1 MILVTIGT
9 ILIALGIIGYLV
21 KLNEPKGY
29 LMIFFGFLLTINYIN
44 YIEKKAGISKKIIW
58 IRNSVYMVLV
68 FSLSYF
74 LYF

>member
-1 MILVTIGT
+1 MKNDKKVLYFYMILVSIGT

-44 YIEKKAGISKKIIW
+44 YIEKK
-58 IRNSVYMVLV
+58 LE
-68 FSLSYF
+68 
-74 LYF
+74 